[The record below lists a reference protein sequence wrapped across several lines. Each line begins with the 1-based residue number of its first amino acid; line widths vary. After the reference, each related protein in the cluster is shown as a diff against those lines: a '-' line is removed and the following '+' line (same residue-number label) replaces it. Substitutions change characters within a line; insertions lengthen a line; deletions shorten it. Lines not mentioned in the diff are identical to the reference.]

1 MLEDLGHRGIPATG
15 GKEALQILRQREG
28 LVDLV
33 ISDYAMPAMT
43 GLQLADAIKTEWPK
57 LPIIIASGFAEM
69 GPEARSRL
77 PELSKPFSEAD
88 LAQAILKST
97 AKLRENGRVLKFP
110 ASSNS

>member
-1 MLEDLGHRGIPATG
+1 
-15 GKEALQILRQREG
+15 
-28 LVDLV
+28 
-33 ISDYAMPAMT
+33 MPAMT

-69 GPEARSRL
+69 GTEARSRL
-77 PELSKPFSEAD
+77 PELSKPFTEAD

-110 ASSNS
+110 SFFKFLAT